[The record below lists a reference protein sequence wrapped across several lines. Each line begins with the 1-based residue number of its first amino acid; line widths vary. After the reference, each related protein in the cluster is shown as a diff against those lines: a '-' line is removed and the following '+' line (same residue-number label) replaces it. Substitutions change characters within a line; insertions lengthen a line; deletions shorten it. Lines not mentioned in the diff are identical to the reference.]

1 MVRLFRGHFSVRVS
15 NGLPYFRST
24 MAVDRGLKHTVPV
37 LVGGSLI
44 SFGNGKHGQLGIGTN
59 HDEQHPVSVEID
71 HEFDYPAPDDDDCQ
85 VVFFV
90 SAGLSHTAC
99 VTEKGHVLTWG

>member
-1 MVRLFRGHFSVRVS
+1 
-15 NGLPYFRST
+15 
-24 MAVDRGLKHTVPV
+24 MAVACAQKHTVAV
-37 LVGGSLI
+37 LVGGRLM
-44 SFGNGKHGQLGIGTN
+44 SFANGKHGQLGIGTN